1 MCQSSVT
8 HDTHCVCSSSRL
20 ALLRVC
26 WALTCPHAVR
36 AKTCRMGGGRGI
48 IVEKHAG
55 KEVRQRRAA
64 GRKRWKHVGR
74 AHQREVTLCSMSML
88 GRRKRAL
95 RQSSE
100 GWKEMCVPMFS
111 LQKDSLDMK
120 CTHTSRGLR
129 PSGGRSCLMET
140 RGQEIITHSD
150 SQIKITR
157 WVKPRHGKASVL
169 LALVGQRQG
178 LVFAGP
184 LLAVIGDCGD
194 TKSVG

>member
-1 MCQSSVT
+1 MSTRCQGEDVP
-8 HDTHCVCSSSRL
+8 DGR
-20 ALLRVC
+20 
-26 WALTCPHAVR
+26 R
-36 AKTCRMGGGRGI
+36 ARDNSGKTCRERGKTAASGREKTLEACWKGTSKGGFTLQYVNTG
-48 IVEKHAG
+48 EK
-55 KEVRQRRAA
+55 
-64 GRKRWKHVGR
+64 
-74 AHQREVTLCSMSML
+74 
-88 GRRKRAL
+88 KRAL

-100 GWKEMCVPMFS
+100 GRKEMCVPMFS

-120 CTHTSRGLR
+120 CTHASRGLR

-169 LALVGQRQG
+169 LALIGQRQG